1 MLLLKVYL
9 QPLPV
14 VKLRRGDVQVFWGL
28 KIIWIHLLVLPAIP
42 TNLFRTVRRRASET
56 SCKPILVSGS
66 LAALV
71 TFRKPTSFEVF
82 FFIQMMLPTMDC
94 ILCYPVNIS
103 RQSYLNALKYCV
115 VPQHFL
121 QVPLRVGT
129 VSVALLIYSLNELQ
143 TMIWTESLSVH
154 RTMINVM
161 SLRMWHVV
169 SVKIKSLVFESMLP
183 ITMVVLLLTMKTRS
197 WACSASVWIIGV
209 IDCVYRRIW
218 GIKIIN

>member
-1 MLLLKVYL
+1 MCIKLS
-9 QPLPV
+9 PLAMSIGLALFASHMATAAETETDSAELESITV
-14 VKLRRGDVQVFWGL
+14 TASADASAEGLSSAFAGGQVAEGDVQVFWGL

-129 VSVALLIYSLNELQ
+129 VSVALLIYS
-143 TMIWTESLSVH
+143 
-154 RTMINVM
+154 
-161 SLRMWHVV
+161 
-169 SVKIKSLVFESMLP
+169 
-183 ITMVVLLLTMKTRS
+183 
-197 WACSASVWIIGV
+197 
-209 IDCVYRRIW
+209 
-218 GIKIIN
+218 